1 MDCGCAKHP
10 ESVCCT
16 HERADW
22 APYDR
27 GEWDECTVAHGDPT
41 YLALLDELRLVHLD
55 KSSSY
60 GTQADPLANFRAVAQ
75 VTGAHPSRYAFERI
89 VEKATR
95 ALNLI
100 DAGRVSEV
108 EECLDVA
115 GLALCAESLRR
126 TSVSV

>member
-1 MDCGCAKHP
+1 MGCGC
-10 ESVCCT
+10 T
-16 HERADW
+16 RDRAEW
-22 APYDR
+22 VPYDR
-27 GEWDECTVAHGDPT
+27 GEWDGCTVAHGDPT

-60 GTQADPLANFRAVAQ
+60 GTPTDPLANFRQVATVAGQ
-75 VTGAHPSRYAFERI
+75 HPCRYPFERI

-95 ALNLI
+95 AIHLL
-100 DAGRVSEV
+100 DAGRAGEV

-126 TSVSV
+126 SS

>member
-1 MDCGCAKHP
+1 MGCG
-10 ESVCCT
+10 CT
-16 HERADW
+16 HERAEW

-27 GEWDECTVAHGDPT
+27 GEWDECTVVHGDPT
-41 YLALLDELRLVHLD
+41 YLALLNELRALHLD

-60 GTQADPLANFRAVAQ
+60 GTPADPLANFRAVSQ
-75 VTGAHPSRYAFERI
+75 VTGAHPARYGLERI

-95 ALNLI
+95 AIHLI
-100 DAGRVSEV
+100 DAGRADEV

-126 TSVSV
+126 SS